1 MRNIKNIL
9 SKLSARTVAIVCAIA
24 IVVIGLPFAAS
35 AESVTLSN
43 GQSFTVDFGNAA
55 YSGANP
61 TALHDNNGNV
71 TTEVIQKDG
80 RTAYHAAINKA
91 GKDFGTY
98 STADDTTTTEINE
111 KHYSKYYFDLY
122 NTEGQAISIAKNAY
136 YAVTFEYYLASADQ
150 DVYVTIMQ
158 NGTARMGN
166 KTYTTGHGGNTY
178 FKILKDGTGKWV
190 TVTGVMAI
198 GSNITTTSLAL
209 SFGKGADLYIAN
221 LKIERLRDGATTA
234 GNYALI
240 PDNTT
245 YPLDKPYYTFAAEAD
260 GVTTAKYSD
269 ILDTQYYNDNG
280 AEKMI
285 SWLNAEGTAALDMTT
300 SPVKD
305 GVVKCAWKDKPIN
318 TNAIP
323 VDFNNAAYQGAN
335 PTALHDNNGNV
346 TTEVI
351 QKDGRTA
358 YHAAINRSGKEFG
371 AWNST
376 NLNTPYYFD
385 LYNTEG
391 QKISIAKNAYYAVTF
406 EYYLASGD
414 QDVYAYVIENGTAR
428 MGNKTYTTGHGG
440 NTYFKILK
448 DGTGKWVTVTGVMVV
463 GKDFTTASLALSK
476 GKNADLYIANL
487 KIERLRDGAT
497 TAGKYALIP
506 DTTEYPLQ
514 VPYYTYEGGENGV
527 TTKTYAEILTN
538 QTYTDAEKTATIAW
552 LNAESSAL
560 DMTKT
565 PAGDAAVKCKWDVQ
579 SLTPTPGGPPS
590 SQIEGY
596 YNIDFDTT
604 ENGTV
609 DANDAKSA
617 NDYNATFEV
626 ADFPGTTNKAFH
638 FKSDTDKHVGSISKI
653 TRLMFKDGS
662 GNYIETTPG
671 EKYVISYE
679 YYLKTNATTNSN
691 KLYIGFENRNTS
703 NAFHILQFFPTTA
716 SKASQ
721 QYIYSA
727 YHAIPYGNTQEGR
740 WITQTD
746 VVTIGT
752 TTSGSNQKYL
762 ALVMMGGKNTEGYID
777 NIKIRKLEDN
787 EQAVVV
793 STVSGM
799 KLNTPYYIVTKGED
813 YILPTNVEYYDSASQ
828 MTFEGW
834 YTDKDCSA
842 DKKVSSFTAVDD
854 NKLVYARWV
863 IAARDKYFIDFE
875 GNGTVDLESSSTANP
890 KKALFEVV
898 DGANG
903 KMLHFKAPD
912 PNKSVADNGK
922 SAASLALVDASGKPV
937 TVKAGQKYVISYDYY
952 IVTNAASGNLYLGLS
967 ARAGGEYTLGK
978 YGNIVSTNEK
988 QLGYKAP
995 NDLTVVDKW
1004 SVVTDTMTFENAR
1017 DCITFAFSGGKGS
1030 EGYIDNIRIEA
1041 VAADEAVVIAK
1052 SGYAQTQPYFIV
1064 KKNANVTL
1072 PKLDG
1077 AALGTK
1083 KTFYG
1088 WYADED
1094 LSQPIGT
1101 FKTDKDIFVYAN
1113 WAFAAGQRLVCGF
1126 EDDYTFDF
1134 QSGKYTKQLSRVT
1147 DYATEGKYSL
1157 KFDTNIPNSNGN
1169 PGISMYTS
1177 IPLMFDGENIIAKKG
1192 ERYAVSFDYYLITP
1206 PTINIERP
1214 GITFYTGSIGY
1225 TARTIYTTQDLKEEE
1240 PILGVNTKN
1249 QAVVYQLT
1257 QNTPLEKWGTYA
1269 GVITT
1274 QRNGELA
1281 LSLAGG
1287 ANTDFR
1293 IDNITITRLDD
1304 NQSALTFSSFER
1316 MEVPYLIYKTNTTVT
1331 IPEIKPCNKEMAFVG
1346 YYDSN
1351 SMTTKIKKFKLTKD
1365 TMIYAS
1371 WAQRL
1376 ITQDFEN
1383 FDEALLNPFQG
1394 FDSELYTPKTAGY
1407 NKANVHGG
1415 NNSFHRIGNG
1425 VPYSAM
1431 QIMSPKDMMGVG
1443 AIYKLTFWV
1452 KMDKTTHTKGSIAI
1466 ASCHSPEYGYS
1477 RKGNYTNVI
1486 NISDLT
1492 DNQWHEVTY
1501 TFVAQ
1506 AQYISLRTPGM
1517 CSLFFDDFTIE
1528 YQGEGAQLSRGVQP
1542 LEDYEIE
1549 AEVKAYEKYAQAQEQ
1564 GEEKIVDPN
1573 LGSRPA
1579 SSGSV
1584 AGMPVAVFVIII
1596 CAAVI
1601 LIAGGVVLTVILI
1614 KNKKNKE
1621 AKL

>member
-55 YSGANP
+55 YSGATP

-71 TTEVIQKDG
+71 TTEVIQKDF

-98 STADDTTTTEINE
+98 TTADDTTTTEINE
-111 KHYSKYYFDLY
+111 KHYSPYYFDLY
-122 NTEGQAISIAKNAY
+122 NTEGQAISIAKTAY
-136 YAVTFEYYLASADQ
+136 YVVTFEYYLASADQ

-166 KTYTTGHGGNTY
+166 KTHTTDHGGNTY

-190 TVTGVMAI
+190 TVTGVMVC
-198 GSNITTTSLAL
+198 GSDLTTTSLAL
-209 SFGKGADLYIAN
+209 SYGKGADLYIAN

-240 PDNTT
+240 PD
-245 YPLDKPYYTFAAEAD
+245 
-260 GVTTAKYSD
+260 
-269 ILDTQYYNDNG
+269 
-280 AEKMI
+280 
-285 SWLNAEGTAALDMTT
+285 
-300 SPVKD
+300 
-305 GVVKCAWKDKPIN
+305 
-318 TNAIP
+318 
-323 VDFNNAAYQGAN
+323 
-335 PTALHDNNGNV
+335 
-346 TTEVI
+346 
-351 QKDGRTA
+351 
-358 YHAAINRSGKEFG
+358 
-371 AWNST
+371 
-376 NLNTPYYFD
+376 
-385 LYNTEG
+385 
-391 QKISIAKNAYYAVTF
+391 
-406 EYYLASGD
+406 
-414 QDVYAYVIENGTAR
+414 
-428 MGNKTYTTGHGG
+428 
-440 NTYFKILK
+440 
-448 DGTGKWVTVTGVMVV
+448 
-463 GKDFTTASLALSK
+463 
-476 GKNADLYIANL
+476 
-487 KIERLRDGAT
+487 
-497 TAGKYALIP
+497 
-506 DTTEYPLQ
+506 TTEYPLQ
-514 VPYYTYEGGENGV
+514 VPYYTYEGAENGV

-596 YNIDFDTT
+596 YNIDFDTA

-609 DANDAKSA
+609 DANDGKSA
-617 NDYNATFEV
+617 NEYNATFEV
-626 ADFPGTTNKAFH
+626 TDFPGTTNKAFH
-638 FKSDTDKHVGSISKI
+638 FKSDTDKALGSISKI

-679 YYLKTNATTNSN
+679 YYLKTNATAKNN
-691 KLYIGFENRNTS
+691 KLFIGFQNRNGK
-703 NAFHILQFFPTTA
+703 NAFHTLQFFPTTA
-716 SKASQ
+716 EKASQ

-727 YHAIPYGNTQEGR
+727 FHTIPYGNTQEGR

-752 TTSGSNQKYL
+752 EKTGGSNQKYL
-762 ALVMMGGKNTEGYID
+762 TLVMMGGTNTEGYID

-793 STVSGM
+793 STAAGM

-813 YILPTNVEYYDSASQ
+813 YILPTNVEYYDPASQ

-834 YTDKDCSA
+834 YTDEDCSA

-854 NKLVYARWV
+854 NKLVYARWI
-863 IAARDKYFIDFE
+863 IAPRDKYFIDFE
-875 GNGTVDLESSSTANP
+875 GNGTVDLQSSNTANP
-890 KKALFEVV
+890 KNSTFEVV

-903 KMLHFKAPD
+903 KMLHFKAVD
-912 PNKSVADNGK
+912 AGKSLADNIK
-922 SAASLALVDASGKPV
+922 TVASVALVDASGKPV
-937 TVKAGQKYVISYDYY
+937 TIKAGQKYVISYDYY
-952 IVTNAASGNLYLGLS
+952 VATNAASKRISLGLATRS
-967 ARAGGEYTLGK
+967 GADFTLGA
-978 YGNIVSTNEK
+978 YGNIPLEDTQ
-988 QLGYKAP
+988 QLAYRVP
-995 NDLTVVDKW
+995 NDLTVVNKW

-1017 DCITFAFSGGKGS
+1017 DGLTFAFYGGRGS
-1030 EGYIDNIRIEA
+1030 EGYIDNIRVEA
-1041 VAADEAVVIAK
+1041 VAADEAVIIAK

-1064 KKNANVTL
+1064 KKNANVNL

-1101 FKTDKDIFVYAN
+1101 FKTDKDVFVYAN

-1134 QSGKYTKQLSRVT
+1134 QSGKYTKQFSRVT

-1157 KFDTNIPNSNGN
+1157 KFDTNIPNYAGN
-1169 PGISMYTS
+1169 PGIAMDTS
-1177 IPLMFDGENIIAKKG
+1177 IPLTFDGESIIAKKG

-1206 PTINIERP
+1206 PTINTERP
-1214 GITFYTGSIGY
+1214 SITFYTGSIGY

-1240 PILGVNTKN
+1240 ALIGFNEKN
-1249 QAVVYQLT
+1249 QARTYQLT

-1281 LSLAGG
+1281 LSLSGG
-1287 ANTDFR
+1287 ANTDYR

-1304 NQSALTFSSFER
+1304 NQSALTFTSSER

-1331 IPEIKPCNKEMAFVG
+1331 IPEIKPCNKGMAFVG

-1383 FDEALLNPFQG
+1383 FDAELLNPIQG

-1425 VPYSAM
+1425 IPYSAM
-1431 QIMSPKDMMGVG
+1431 QIISPKDMMGVG

-1466 ASCHSPEYGYS
+1466 ASCHSPVYGYS

-1517 CSLFFDDFTIE
+1517 CSLFFDDFTLE
-1528 YQGEGAQLSRGVQP
+1528 YQGEGAQLSRGVTP

-1579 SSGSV
+1579 SSGSI